1 MPDQLFS
8 RSLKT
13 ETLDVST
20 VQNLVSILITSGLFK
35 ASYEEI
41 KSLPDGTILL
51 GRKFSVDRDPAEV
64 DLSALTDQASQLGE
78 KFRQEDEDAKSAR
91 DAAIV
96 AEAARW
102 AALSPTDQQAEIDAA
117 KAARQAEIDAAIA
130 KNELSDP
137 TPTGAVAVSVTP
149 LPTPITPLPVVP

>member
-20 VQNLVSILITSGLFK
+20 VQNLVSVLITPGLFK

-51 GRKFSVDRDPAEV
+51 GRKFSVDRNPAKV
-64 DLSALTDQASQLGE
+64 DLSALTDQASQLVE

-91 DAAIV
+91 DAAVV

-102 AALSPTDQQAEIDAA
+102 AALGPTDQQAEIDAA

-130 KNELSDP
+130 KNWLSDP
-137 TPTGAVAVSVTP
+137 TPTGAVAVSITP